1 MEEKYLQKQQ
11 EYTFTV
17 PRAEGQKVYH
27 FGARRFKLL
36 AGAVLVCTVCMV
48 GALGYMGY
56 NFYQFRQERTDF
68 LEYQAK
74 KGELEAQLQSL
85 LADNEKMLRDMSEI
99 TTLET
104 KLRRALIRDTDST
117 KLGSDLSSASGET
130 ATAGN
135 APRYLGQGG
144 PAELGVKEMAA
155 VLTAQNKNMAQ

>member
-74 KGELEAQLQSL
+74 KASWKHSCK
-85 LADNEKMLRDMSEI
+85 ACWRI
-99 TTLET
+99 T
-104 KLRRALIRDTDST
+104 K
-117 KLGSDLSSASGET
+117 
-130 ATAGN
+130 N
-135 APRYLGQGG
+135 A
-144 PAELGVKEMAA
+144 A
-155 VLTAQNKNMAQ
+155 